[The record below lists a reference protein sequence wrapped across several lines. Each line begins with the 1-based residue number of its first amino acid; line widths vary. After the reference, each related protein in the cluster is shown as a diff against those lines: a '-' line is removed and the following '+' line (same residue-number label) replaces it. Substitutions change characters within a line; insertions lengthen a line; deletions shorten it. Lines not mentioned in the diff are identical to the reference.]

1 MSYCLAILHKNSLRT
16 SHNHHYAISLDWV
29 HPLLLPA
36 AFQIHH
42 HLLTPSF
49 CVLLFLTSYWV
60 QFVLPI
66 YCWIQSCPLECVEST
81 AEHTQKTS
89 AVHRSSEVRSQ
100 ESPSHSAID
109 GWLAWSWAGGHS
121 CCGTMTTQITP
132 SPEDP
137 VWLWSS
143 LTSDFSHSFSIFY
156 RMVLEPWL
164 GWGSCDNRRS
174 TCGWAGHSHFSSSL
188 HADQP
193 PSALATIN
201 CSKRRRWWHL
211 RAALIDGYGDSKLE
225 SRLLTHPLERMIT
238 VGSAPGVYE
247 IYNWSLL
254 FPPMEQKTLSC
265 PHSVLATTAL
275 GLSYHTA
282 HCCSSHSSD
291 GEVSCLCPPSPRP
304 GAM

>member
-1 MSYCLAILHKNSLRT
+1 MVGWLGPGQVATAAVDDDYTDHTKSRRPCLALVLSDL
-16 SHNHHYAISLDWV
+16 WV
-29 HPLLLPA
+29 LP
-36 AFQIHH
+36 
-42 HLLTPSF
+42 
-49 CVLLFLTSYWV
+49 LFL
-60 QFVLPI
+60 
-66 YCWIQSCPLECVEST
+66 
-81 AEHTQKTS
+81 
-89 AVHRSSEVRSQ
+89 
-100 ESPSHSAID
+100 
-109 GWLAWSWAGGHS
+109 
-121 CCGTMTTQITP
+121 
-132 SPEDP
+132 
-137 VWLWSS
+137 
-143 LTSDFSHSFSIFY
+143 SIFY

-174 TCGWAGHSHFSSSL
+174 TCSWAGHSHFSSSL

-201 CSKRRRWWHL
+201 CSKRRHWWHL

-238 VGSAPGVYE
+238 VGSTPGVYE
-247 IYNWSLL
+247 IYNWSHL
-254 FPPMEQKTLSC
+254 FPPVEQKTLSC
-265 PHSVLATTAL
+265 PHSVLATIAL